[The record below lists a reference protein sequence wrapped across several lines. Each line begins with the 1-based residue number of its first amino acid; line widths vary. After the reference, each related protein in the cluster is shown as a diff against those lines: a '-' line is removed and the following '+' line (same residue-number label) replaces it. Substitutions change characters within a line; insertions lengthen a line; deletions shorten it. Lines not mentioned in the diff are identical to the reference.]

1 MTWVPIETG
10 GLPERDALLGL
21 KSGPY
26 RIVRDTLTVLWRTT
40 DPGLLDLCRLRLAQ
54 LMGTRAELAGVD
66 GQLLADLEAWDAS
79 PRFGDRERAALAY
92 AEQYHYDHKGITD
105 EQKAELARHL
115 SRSEVVNF
123 VWALH
128 LNDSYL
134 RILTLLDIAPDP
146 PGTATRPERTPL
158 HGGSRSS
165 AAPPGPLPDPD
176 ELLYAD
182 QGELMEP
189 AFRELYLQLNP
200 IIVRESLIDPVS
212 SEAIRLHNANFQGC
226 LF

>member
-1 MTWVPIETG
+1 MTWVPVDTA
-10 GLPERDALLGL
+10 LPERDAVLGL
-21 KSGPY
+21 KPGPY
-26 RIVRDTLTVLWRTT
+26 RLVRDTLTVVWRTT
-40 DPGLLDLCRLRLAQ
+40 DTSLLDLVRLRLAQ

-66 GQLLADLEAWDAS
+66 AELLADLEPWDSS
-79 PRFGDRERAALAY
+79 PRFTERERAALAY
-92 AEQYHYDHKGITD
+92 AEQYHYDHRGLT
-105 EQKAELARHL
+105 EELKAELARHL

-146 PGTATRPERTPL
+146 PGTPPRPERTAPE
-158 HGGSRSS
+158 RASS
-165 AAPPGPLPDPD
+165 PSLAPPERPAADDLV
-176 ELLYAD
+176 YAD

-189 AFRELYLQLNP
+189 EFREFYLQLNP
-200 IIVRESLIDPVS
+200 VIVRESLIDPES
-212 SEAIRLHNANFQGC
+212 SEAIRLHNANYQGC